1 MLYKRAYLTSVW
13 LKSLNRTNDWSNIE
27 SMQITLLVFSFKY
40 STLLAKQAG
49 QTVALIKYLHGYGN
63 AVATQPS
70 TSACVFE
77 HRMYYL
83 AQKIWLQL

>member
-1 MLYKRAYLTSVW
+1 
-13 LKSLNRTNDWSNIE
+13 
-27 SMQITLLVFSFKY
+27 MQMVVLVCSFKY
-40 STLLAKQAG
+40 CTLLAKQAG

-77 HRMYYL
+77 HRMYYP
-83 AQKIWLQL
+83 AQKISLQL